1 MLSQQYSVYACLVSL
16 IPRPSPSFLSLP
28 SYCKRQEAEQG
39 PGNEATCLYSN
50 NSSLKSYWLLGKEAW
65 KVLRGC
71 WFEVCGEKWY
81 PLDEKEHCLIEEEH
95 VNEKW
100 REQVR
105 RGKEEGRREGGGEGG
120 RGEGGR
126 EGKGREGGGK
136 KQKKGVVK

>member
-1 MLSQQYSVYACLVSL
+1 M
-16 IPRPSPSFLSLP
+16 
-28 SYCKRQEAEQG
+28 
-39 PGNEATCLYSN
+39 
-50 NSSLKSYWLLGKEAW
+50 
-65 KVLRGC
+65 RGC

-126 EGKGREGGGK
+126 EEGGRREREEGGRKEGGREGGRE
-136 KQKKGVVK
+136 